1 MTEDTHSVLVV
12 TKDSKLSQSISV
24 MLIPPLFETE
34 VLSDFNEARRRVAE
48 RSYNIILVDYSEGE
62 GADFAT
68 DVSEGLATIL
78 LLTPPSLFE
87 EVSYRVEGYG
97 IIAITNPF
105 DQFYFYNM
113 IKAAIAV
120 QYKVQVLSEGLKPE
134 GINYQFV
141 KGDIADKTMIDALF
155 EQYHFDIVV
164 NLAAQAG
171 VRYSIENPD
180 AYIMSNMMGFYN
192 ILEACRHSCDAVKGT
207 QSKDKGQDAL
217 DLRPQTSDYK
227 GLVCLLEPEE

>member
-113 IKAAIAV
+113 IKAAI
-120 QYKVQVLSEGLKPE
+120 LS
-134 GINYQFV
+134 
-141 KGDIADKTMIDALF
+141 M
-155 EQYHFDIVV
+155 
-164 NLAAQAG
+164 
-171 VRYSIENPD
+171 YSLSLT
-180 AYIMSNMMGFYN
+180 AT
-192 ILEACRHSCDAVKGT
+192 R
-207 QSKDKGQDAL
+207 
-217 DLRPQTSDYK
+217 
-227 GLVCLLEPEE
+227 EPICP